1 MSMRKAGRGS
11 SSRRGCPSDVRRGEK
26 GIQGRRQAGR
36 GEGGDQAR
44 GVRTSSAAARRCRE
58 PHGPGECAWRKK
70 PWGRN
75 IARGRAVVPRSRAV
89 GPDGGD
95 GQPGDGPGRRRPEV
109 PGEPPGGQGL
119 DRPPR
124 NPQGEDQGEPHGG
137 GVGRSVGGAL
147 SPPDGVRGGRQGG
160 GFRAEGGPGPGRGD
174 QVIGK
179 GKVVVLLLAAVA
191 AGVILSAGLN
201 LSPPRHRLL
210 GGGEKEKGSEVG
222 AVAPDRV
229 LPIESI
235 PALPKG
241 VSPAVVTIS
250 TTQVVRITRPR
261 MGSPFGQQD

>member
-1 MSMRKAGRGS
+1 MSMRKAGRWS

-26 GIQGRRQAGR
+26 GIQGRRPAGR
-36 GEGGDQAR
+36 GEGGGQAE
-44 GVRTSSAAARRCRE
+44 GAPPPSAAARRCRE
-58 PHGPGECAWRKK
+58 PHGPGECPWRKK

-89 GPDGGD
+89 VPDGGD

-137 GVGRSVGGAL
+137 RVGRSVGGAL

-160 GFRAEGGPGPGRGD
+160 GFRAESGPGPGRGD

-191 AGVILSAGLN
+191 TGVILSAGLN
-201 LSPPRHRLL
+201 LSPLTNAFW
-210 GGGEKEKGSEVG
+210 GSGEKEKGSEVG
-222 AVAPDRV
+222 AVAPGRA
-229 LPIESI
+229 LPID
-235 PALPKG
+235 
-241 VSPAVVTIS
+241 S
-250 TTQVVRITRPR
+250 TR
-261 MGSPFGQQD
+261 